1 MKINLGVEVEP
12 LKIDVDDVEVLRVG
26 VSEMRIREL
35 RIRM

>member
-26 VSEMRIREL
+26 VSEMRACEL